1 MMTVGDL
8 MDKLAEYDPDDL
20 IMVDGYE
27 GGLNHITE
35 ACVEHDCI
43 DLNHNRQR
51 GYGDWFGDHEIV
63 KGDDHNEGDYPEA
76 VIIHRAPWK

>member
-8 MDKLAEYDPDDL
+8 MDTLAEYDPDDL

-27 GGLNHITE
+27 GGLTHITGSHI
-35 ACVEHDCI
+35 EHDCV
-43 DLNHNRQR
+43 DLNLNRR
-51 GYGDWFGDHEIV
+51 RDYGEWFGDHDIV
-63 KGDDHNEGDYPEA
+63 QGDDHKSGDYPEA